1 MKRPAALVLRPL
13 TATPLIATSSTTMS
27 PTIILSALAL
37 YLATVFAK
45 VAQQSWSTDALR
57 VPVMLG
63 VMSQCPDALLCET
76 LFDKV
81 IPRVAEKI
89 DLSFAYVAT
98 YAAGTYTLTNRAG
111 LIG

>member
-1 MKRPAALVLRPL
+1 MFLTTIPTAL
-13 TATPLIATSSTTMS
+13 T
-27 PTIILSALAL
+27 L
-37 YLATVFAK
+37 YLATVFATPK
-45 VAQQSWSTDALR
+45 VAQQSWSIDALR
-57 VPVMLG
+57 VPVILG

-89 DLSFAYVAT
+89 ELSLAYVAT
-98 YAAGTYTLTNRAG
+98 YDASTYTLTNRAE

>member
-1 MKRPAALVLRPL
+1 MF
-13 TATPLIATSSTTMS
+13 
-27 PTIILSALAL
+27 PTIALSALAL
-37 YLATVFAK
+37 YLATVFATPR

-81 IPRVAEKI
+81 IPRVAGKI

-98 YAAGTYTLTNRAG
+98 YAASTYTLTNRRAG
-111 LIG
+111 LIGG